1 MATTKK
7 NETKNKSV
15 NNKKGAAATS
25 PRGGQEGVTKV
36 MCPVCGTEFAIGEH
50 EHTVKNAVAIG
61 KDSGL
66 GTVYLPVSKRAE
78 ALNAAGIGTKKYFAM
93 NALDGSEC
101 LMTYDDNGRPVPVN
115 EDDPIIRQIIGGG
128 TVPNKNLFRRW
139 VMSQVFRGLSEK
151 HWRTGQPIGFTEWMK
166 NHGYEYTW
174 EMLINELHAQT
185 EMYGNGDMENF
196 EARNRW
202 FNKDVALAMAH
213 DYIKQLRG
221 NAMRQKTRNC
231 KGQPYIRVKG
241 FFNGVFVDDIA
252 KKLIQPLRSVICDI
266 ATAKTPERLEQAVR
280 SFWREAHG
288 KEWSYD
294 QAAEWKDAYKGAG
307 AYFTMQNL
315 LRFHGCTFPKDNDF
329 YLRGRS
335 GLACLENA
343 AKTYADG
350 EGWRLFGLMKQ
361 MIEENHIDIDA
372 KRKEWAEAKKTAC
385 DARRKR

>member
-7 NETKNKSV
+7 NETKNMS
-15 NNKKGAAATS
+15 NNN
-25 PRGGQEGVTKV
+25 ETKV
-36 MCPVCGTEFAIGEH
+36 VCPVCGTEFAIGEH
-50 EHTVKNAVAIG
+50 EHTVKHAVAIG

-66 GTVYLPVSKRAE
+66 GTIYLPVSKRAE
-78 ALNAAGIGTKKYFAM
+78 ALNAAGVGTKRYFAM

-128 TVPNKNLFRRW
+128 TVPNRNLFRRW

-151 HWRTGQPIGFTEWMK
+151 HWRTGRPIGFTEWMK

-174 EMLINELHAQT
+174 LMTINELHAQT
-185 EMYGNGDMENF
+185 EMHHNGDMENF
-196 EARNRW
+196 KARNRW
-202 FNKDVALAMAH
+202 FNKDVVLAMAH
-213 DYIKQLRG
+213 DYIKQLRE

-231 KGQPYIRVKG
+231 KGVPYIRVKG
-241 FFNGVFVDDIA
+241 FLKGVFVDDIE
-252 KKLIQPLRSVICDI
+252 KKLIQPLRFIIFDI
-266 ATAKTPERLEQAVR
+266 ANAKTPADLEHAVR
-280 SFWREAHG
+280 RFWNEAYG
-288 KEWSYD
+288 KEWRYD
-294 QAAEWKDAYKGAG
+294 QAAAWKDAYKGAG
-307 AYFTMQNL
+307 AYFTMQNM

-329 YLRGRS
+329 YQRGKG
-335 GLACLENA
+335 GLQMLEDA

-361 MIEENHIDIDA
+361 VLEENHIDIEA

-385 DARRKR
+385 EARRKR

>member
-1 MATTKK
+1 MATKKTTNENKNTVTNKKSATKK
-7 NETKNKSV
+7 RTIPVTDGNETKV
-15 NNKKGAAATS
+15 
-25 PRGGQEGVTKV
+25 V
-36 MCPVCGTEFAIGEH
+36 CPVCGAEFDILAEH
-50 EHTVKNAVAIG
+50 EHTVKNATVIG
-61 KDSGL
+61 ADSGL
-66 GTVYLPVSKRAE
+66 GTIYLPVSKRAE

-151 HWRTGQPIGFTEWMK
+151 HWRTGRPIGFTEWMK
-166 NHGYEYTW
+166 NHGYDYTW
-174 EMLINELHAQT
+174 EMLIKELHAQT
-185 EMYGNGDMENF
+185 EMHHNGDMENF

-202 FNKDVALAMAH
+202 FNKDVAQDMAN
-213 DYIKQLRG
+213 DYIRQLRD
-221 NAMRQKTRNC
+221 NALHQKTRNC
-231 KGQPYIRVKG
+231 KGSPYIRVKG
-241 FFNGVFVDDIA
+241 FDKGVFVEDIA
-252 KKLIQPLRSVICDI
+252 KKLINPLRVYIYKI
-266 ATAKTPERLEQAVR
+266 GTAKTPADLEHAVR
-280 SFWREAHG
+280 WFWRLAYG
-288 KEWSYD
+288 KEWRYD

-329 YLRGRS
+329 YKRGLG
-335 GLACLENA
+335 GLQMLENA

-361 MIEENHIDIDA
+361 MIEENGIDIKA
-372 KRKEWAEAKKTAC
+372 KMASWAAAKKRKIA
-385 DARRKR
+385 

>member
-1 MATTKK
+1 MATKK
-7 NETKNKSV
+7 NETKNMSV
-15 NNKKGAAATS
+15 NNKKDAAATS

-78 ALNAAGIGTKKYFAM
+78 ALNAAGVGSKKYFAM
-93 NALDGSEC
+93 NALDGSGC

-151 HWRTGQPIGFTEWMK
+151 HWRTKSPIGFTEWMK

-174 EMLINELHAQT
+174 EMTIKELHAQT

-241 FFNGVFVDDIA
+241 FDKGVFVEDIE
-252 KKLIQPLRSVICDI
+252 KKLTQPLRHIIYTI
-266 ATAKTPERLEQAVR
+266 ATAKTPADLEQAVR
-280 SFWREAHG
+280 KFWNEAYG
-288 KEWSYD
+288 KEWCYD

-315 LRFHGCTFPKDNDF
+315 LRFHGCTFPKGNDF

-335 GLACLENA
+335 GLACLEDA

-361 MIEENHIDIDA
+361 VIEENHIDIEA
-372 KRKEWAEAKKTAC
+372 KRKEWAEAKK
-385 DARRKR
+385 ARCAKRRG